1 MEHTYWHKQTPD
13 SVLFGELLW
22 SKPENKRQAGKLLVI
37 GGNSF
42 GFSAVGEAYQEAQK
56 AGIGTCRVLLPEAI
70 RKVVGLVLEHAE
82 YGASTPSGS
91 FSQKAL
97 GDWLEH
103 SAWADSVLIA
113 GDLGRNSETA
123 ILVEKFLSNYS
134 GAVTLTKDAVDYLM
148 PIAKTFSAR
157 PNTTLVLSTAQLQ
170 KLAMALGFDQAFRL
184 GMDLVQLVDTLHAF
198 TAKYPLEIVVKH
210 LSVIA
215 VAVNGQVST
224 TRLKEDKEV
233 WRVRTATHAT
243 VWRLQNPTKPFEA
256 LTTALLE

>member
-1 MEHTYWHKQTPD
+1 MNYWYKQTKDTP
-13 SVLFGELLW
+13 LYPELLW
-22 SKPENKRQAGKLLVI
+22 SRPENKRNAGKLLII

-42 GFSAVGEAYQEAQK
+42 GFSAVGEAYQDAQK

-70 RKVVGLVLEHAE
+70 RKVVGLILEHAE

-91 FSQKAL
+91 FSQRAL
-97 GDWLEH
+97 GEWLEH

-123 ILVEKFLSNYS
+123 ILVEKFLSSYS

-170 KLAMALGFDQAFRL
+170 KLAIALGFDQAFRL
-184 GMDLVQLVDTLHAF
+184 GMDLVQLVDTLHNF
-198 TAKYPLEIVVKH
+198 TTKYPLEIVVKH
-210 LSVIA
+210 LDVVA

-224 TRLKEDKEV
+224 TKQEEDKEV
-233 WRVRTATHAT
+233 WRVQTAALAS
-243 VWRLQNPTKPFEA
+243 VWRLQNPTKLFEA
-256 LTTALLE
+256 LTTALLT